1 MNRRAVLILGTIV
14 ALLIAYTF
22 YWFDVKG
29 DVVARYNTWK
39 SEQVAAGA
47 TIVCDMKS
55 DGFPFAV
62 TLRCPDF
69 KYERA
74 DAFRIAIPDLKLAV
88 NPLTPF
94 RVTATSDS
102 ASKFFFYK
110 ANYTFTTKGL
120 MVSVA
125 RPLFKPRGKNDNG
138 LFVQA
143 HLTSLGLDENHKV
156 ALGNLIQDLS
166 FKAKLKGIAPQLDN
180 KKSIDAWRDS
190 EGSIEL
196 DRVVLNWGSLVVN
209 AKGNLT
215 LDKTDQP
222 NALLNSTIS
231 GYEQAIDVLREQNQV
246 QPIVASVIKAALKL
260 LEDPNAPANE
270 AKTIR
275 VPITIKNN
283 KLSIAGVD
291 ITSWEPYPVPSAR

>member
-1 MNRRAVLILGTIV
+1 MNRRAALTLGISV
-14 ALLIAYTF
+14 ALLVIYIF

-29 DVVARYNTWK
+29 DVVARYEAWQK
-39 SEQVAAGA
+39 EQIAQGA
-47 TIVCDMKS
+47 SINCDMNTG
-55 DGFPFAV
+55 GFPFAV
-62 TLRCPDF
+62 TMRCNDF
-69 KYERA
+69 KYERP
-74 DAFRIAIPDLKLAV
+74 DVFRISVPDLKLAV

-94 RVTATSDS
+94 RITATSDNT
-102 ASKFFFYK
+102 SKFFFYK

-120 MVSVA
+120 MLSVA
-125 RPLFKPRGKNDNG
+125 RPLFKPHSKNDNG

-156 ALGNLIQDLS
+156 ALGNLVQELS

-180 KKSIDAWRDS
+180 KKSIEEWRDS
-190 EGSIEL
+190 EGSIEF
-196 DRVVLNWGSLVVN
+196 DRVLLNWGSLTIN

-215 LDKTDQP
+215 LDKNDQP
-222 NALLNSTIS
+222 NATLNSSIS

-260 LEDPNAPANE
+260 LEDPKTPAGE

-275 VPITIKNN
+275 VPITIKDS

-291 ITSWEPYPVPSAR
+291 ITSWDPYPVP

>member
-1 MNRRAVLILGTIV
+1 MNRRTALILGILI

-22 YWFDVKG
+22 YWFDAKD
-29 DVVARYNTWK
+29 DVVTRYTNWQK
-39 SEQVAAGA
+39 EQIAAGA
-47 TIVCDMKS
+47 TIKCDVKT

-62 TLRCPDF
+62 TLRCDDF
-69 KYERA
+69 KYERP
-74 DAFRIAIPDLKLAV
+74 DAFRISVPDLKLGV

-94 RVTATSDS
+94 RITATSDS

-110 ANYTFTTKGL
+110 ANYTLTTKGL
-120 MVSVA
+120 MLSVA
-125 RPLFKPRGKNDNG
+125 RPLFKAHGKNDNG

-143 HLTSLGLDENHKV
+143 RLTSLGLDENHKV
-156 ALGNLIQDLS
+156 ALGNLVQELS

-180 KKSIDAWRDS
+180 KKSIEAWRDN
-190 EGSIEL
+190 EGSIEF
-196 DRVVLNWGSLVVN
+196 DRVLLNWSSLTIN
-209 AKGNLT
+209 AKGGLM
-215 LDKTDQP
+215 LDKNNQP
-222 NALLNSTIS
+222 NAALNSTIS

-260 LEDPNAPANE
+260 LEDPKTPANE

-275 VPITIKNN
+275 VPITIKDN

-291 ITSWEPYPVPSAR
+291 ITSWEPYPVP